1 MGVSS
6 EPAHHKELYTYPL
19 VIQKEPKMPFKAPE
33 QIKCPKCEKSVYA
46 AESRKVGE
54 LSFHKECFKCSMCNK
69 ALDSTNLNCHE
80 RVLYCKVCHGRKFGP
95 KGYGFG
101 GGAAGLSMDTGA
113 HLENK

>member
-1 MGVSS
+1 
-6 EPAHHKELYTYPL
+6 
-19 VIQKEPKMPFKAPE
+19 MPFKAPE

-113 HLENK
+113 HLEKQ